1 VTQKYLW
8 RGVLVVVMSVALTAP
23 ARADNLSTTGRNIV
37 IGIVAVTAAVAVV
50 ITVVILHES
59 RKDKIITGCVSSSAN
74 GISIADENN
83 GRVYVLTGNT
93 VGITPGE
100 RLRLKGKKAKPRDS
114 AGTSIWVT
122 TSVNRD
128 LGACAR

>member
-8 RGVLVVVMSVALTAP
+8 RGVLVVVMSMAVATP

-50 ITVVILHES
+50 ITLVILHES
-59 RKDKIITGCVSSSAN
+59 KKDKIITGCASPSKN
-74 GISIADENN
+74 GMSITAEND
-83 GRVYVLTGNT
+83 GRVYALTGNT
-93 VGITPGE
+93 VGINKGE
-100 RLRLKGKKAKPRDS
+100 RLRLKGRKTKSKDS
-114 AGTSIWVT
+114 ARTLIWIT

-128 LGACAR
+128 LGACSP

>member
-1 VTQKYLW
+1 MTQKYLR

-23 ARADNLSTTGRNIV
+23 ARADNLNTTARNII

-50 ITVVILHES
+50 LTVVILHES
-59 RKDKIITGCVSSSAN
+59 KKDKIITGCVSSSVN
-74 GISIADENN
+74 GMTIIDENN
-83 GRVYVLTGNT
+83 SRVYELTGNT

-100 RLRLKGKKAKPRDS
+100 RLRLKGKKAKSRDS
-114 AGTSIWVT
+114 ARTLIWVT

-128 LGACAR
+128 LGACAP

>member
-1 VTQKYLW
+1 LTQKYLR

-23 ARADNLSTTGRNIV
+23 ARADNLNTTARNII

-50 ITVVILHES
+50 LTVVILHES
-59 RKDKIITGCVSSSAN
+59 KKDKIITGCVSSSVN
-74 GISIADENN
+74 GMTIIDENN
-83 GRVYVLTGNT
+83 SRVYELTGNT

-100 RLRLKGKKAKPRDS
+100 RLRLKGKKAKSRDS
-114 AGTSIWVT
+114 ARTLIWVT

-128 LGACAR
+128 LGACAP

>member
-8 RGVLVVVMSVALTAP
+8 RGVLVVLMSMALTAP

-59 RKDKIITGCVSSSAN
+59 KKDRIITGCVSSSAN
-74 GISIADENN
+74 GMTITGENDS
-83 GRVYVLTGNT
+83 RVYALTGNT
-93 VGITPGE
+93 VGIAPGE
-100 RLRLKGKKAKPRDS
+100 RLRLKGKKAKSRDS
-114 AGTSIWVT
+114 ARTLIWIT

-128 LGACAR
+128 FGTCSP